1 MSDMSDPENAFY
13 EDVNKRTIEIPQR
26 TRILKANYCLKFATY
41 ISS

>member
-13 EDVNKRTIEIPQR
+13 EDVTIEIPQR
-26 TRILKANYCLKFATY
+26 TRILKANYCLKLATY